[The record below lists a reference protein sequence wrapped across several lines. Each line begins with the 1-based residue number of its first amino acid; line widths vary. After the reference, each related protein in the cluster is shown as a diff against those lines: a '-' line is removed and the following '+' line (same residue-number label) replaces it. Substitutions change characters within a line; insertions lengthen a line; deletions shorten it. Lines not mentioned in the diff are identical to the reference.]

1 MSKSVIVAEGAPK
14 PFQGAPYNQA
24 IASGGFLFCAG
35 QLGLDPESGEL
46 VEGGISNQT
55 RRALENVR
63 AILAAAGVRFEDV
76 VKSTVFLTDLEDF
89 AAMNE
94 IYGEYFTSDP
104 PARTTI
110 QVAALPAGAI
120 VEVEVV
126 AASG

>member
-1 MSKSVIVAEGAPK
+1 VSKSVIVAEGAPK

-24 IASGGFLFCAG
+24 IESGGFVFCAG

-46 VEGGISNQT
+46 VEGGISSQT

-63 AILAAAGVRFEDV
+63 AILAAAGAGFDGV
-76 VKSTVFLTDLEDF
+76 VKSTVYLTDLEDF

-94 IYGEYFTSDP
+94 VYREYFTSDP

-120 VEVEVV
+120 VEVEVI
-126 AASG
+126 AAA

>member
-1 MSKSVIVAEGAPK
+1 VSKSVIVAEGAPK

-24 IASGGFLFCAG
+24 IRSSEFIFCAG

-63 AILAAAGVRFEDV
+63 AILAAAGAGFADV

-94 IYGEYFTSDP
+94 VYGQYFTSDP

-126 AASG
+126 AATG

>member
-1 MSKSVIVAEGAPK
+1 VSKSVIVAEGAPK

-63 AILAAAGVRFEDV
+63 AILAAAGVGFEDV
-76 VKSTVFLTDLEDF
+76 VKSTVYLTDLEDF

-126 AASG
+126 AATG

>member
-1 MSKSVIVAEGAPK
+1 VIVAEGAPK

-24 IASGGFLFCAG
+24 INSGGFLFCAG

-63 AILAAAGVRFEDV
+63 AILAAAGVGFAEV

-89 AAMNE
+89 AAMNDV
-94 IYGEYFTSDP
+94 YREYFTDEP

-126 AASG
+126 AATG

>member
-1 MSKSVIVAEGAPK
+1 VIVAEGAPK

-24 IASGGFLFCAG
+24 ITSGGFLFCAG

>member
-1 MSKSVIVAEGAPK
+1 VSKSVIVAEGAPK

-24 IASGGFLFCAG
+24 INSGGFLFCAG

-63 AILAAAGVRFEDV
+63 AILAAAGVGFAEV

-89 AAMNE
+89 AAMNDV
-94 IYGEYFTSDP
+94 YREYFTDEP

-120 VEVEVV
+120 VEVEVI
-126 AASG
+126 AAAG

>member
-1 MSKSVIVAEGAPK
+1 VSKSVIVAEGAPK

-24 IASGGFLFCAG
+24 IESAGFLFCAG

-46 VEGGISNQT
+46 VGGGVADQT

-63 AILAAAGVRFEDV
+63 AILAAAGAGFDDV
-76 VKSTVFLTDLEDF
+76 VKSTVFLTDLDDF

-94 IYGEYFTSDP
+94 VYREYFTSDP

-120 VEVEVV
+120 VELEVV
-126 AASG
+126 AATG

>member
-24 IASGGFLFCAG
+24 INSGGFLFCAG

-63 AILAAAGVRFEDV
+63 AILAVAGVGFAEV

-89 AAMNE
+89 AAMNDV
-94 IYGEYFTSDP
+94 YREYFTDEP

-126 AASG
+126 AATG

>member
-1 MSKSVIVAEGAPK
+1 VSKSVIVAEGAPK

-24 IASGGFLFCAG
+24 IKSGGFLFCAG
-35 QLGLDPESGEL
+35 QLGLDPDSGEL

-55 RRALENVR
+55 RRALENVG
-63 AILAAAGVRFEDV
+63 AILAAAGVGFGEV

-94 IYGEYFTSDP
+94 VYREYFTSDP

-120 VEVEVV
+120 VEVDVV
-126 AASG
+126 AAAG

>member
-1 MSKSVIVAEGAPK
+1 VSKSVIVAEGAPK

-24 IASGGFLFCAG
+24 VESGGFLFCAG

-63 AILAAAGVRFEDV
+63 AILAAAGAGFDDV

-94 IYGEYFTSDP
+94 IYREYFTSDP

-110 QVAALPAGAI
+110 QVAALPAAAI

-126 AASG
+126 AATG

>member
-1 MSKSVIVAEGAPK
+1 VSKSVIVAEGAPK

-24 IASGGFLFCAG
+24 VASGGFVFCAG

-63 AILAAAGVRFEDV
+63 AILAAAGAGFDDV

-94 IYGEYFTSDP
+94 VYREYFTSDP

-110 QVAALPAGAI
+110 QVAALPAAAI
-120 VEVEVV
+120 VEVEVI
-126 AASG
+126 AATG

>member
-1 MSKSVIVAEGAPK
+1 VSKSVIVAEGAPK

-24 IASGGFLFCAG
+24 INSGGFLFCAG

-63 AILAAAGVRFEDV
+63 AILAAAGVGFAEV

-89 AAMNE
+89 AAMNDV
-94 IYGEYFTSDP
+94 YREYFTDEP

-126 AASG
+126 AATG

>member
-1 MSKSVIVAEGAPK
+1 VSKSVIVAEGAPK

-24 IASGGFLFCAG
+24 VKSGGFLFCAG
-35 QLGLDPESGEL
+35 QLGIDPESGEL

-63 AILAAAGVRFEDV
+63 AILAAAGTGFEDV

-94 IYGEYFTSDP
+94 VYREHFTSDP

-126 AASG
+126 AAAG